1 MIGAMAKHTMFKAGS
16 VLLIA
21 SCLVAAVSTTSMVSG
36 ARADGATSLPAAPTP
51 PVTEARADADLFDP
65 VSPQGVSARGLY
77 FPGPTARRLGAAGII
92 RTLRNSQMDA
102 AVIDVKTDR
111 GPVLFNTSVPAFR
124 DSAMNVLGDAQAM
137 IRQLHEAGIYTVA
150 RLVCFND
157 PVTPLRHPELAVL
170 DGREHRRGQVWRS
183 GGGGP
188 WLDPS
193 NPANHE
199 AIRALAVE
207 VEALGFDEIQLDY
220 VRFPVDRTT
229 AWAVFPHSRTGVRRY
244 EYLTNMLRMIDESI
258 HIPLGVDIFGVAA
271 LHEGDTNGLGQLVE
285 QWVQYVEVFQP
296 MLYANNFRSWRASP
310 GQDRGE
316 SFVHTAT
323 AILRRRVGTRAVIRP
338 YLQAFGIGAGR
349 PFNEEMIAGYI
360 RAARSANA
368 DGFLFWNPAAN
379 YGTVTRS
386 MNGRARGLSPFPV
399 AATDLPTRAN
409 RADAASTATPNTHAP
424 SASYVEPATEL
435 MAVAAKAAA
444 Y

>member
-1 MIGAMAKHTMFKAGS
+1 MITRMAKRTIFKAHTV
-16 VLLIA
+16 VLLA
-21 SCLVAAVSTTSMVSG
+21 ACLFAGVATTMVSD
-36 ARADGATSLPAAPTP
+36 ARADGATALPQGPTP
-51 PVTEARADADLFDP
+51 PVIEARADADLFDP
-65 VSPQGVSARGLY
+65 VTAQGVSARGMY
-77 FPGPTARRLGAAGII
+77 FTGPFAHRQGAAGII
-92 RTLRNSQMDA
+92 RTLRNARLDA

-111 GPVLFNTSVPAFR
+111 GPVLFNTQVPAFR
-124 DSAMNVLGDAQAM
+124 DTAVNVLGDAHALIQELKA
-137 IRQLHEAGIYTVA
+137 AGIYTIA

-170 DGREHRRGQVWRS
+170 DGREHRRGQIWRS

-199 AIRALAVE
+199 AIRQLAVE

-229 AWAVFPHSRTGVRRY
+229 NWAIFPHSRPGVRRH

-285 QWVQYVEVFQP
+285 NWVQYVEVFQP
-296 MLYANNFRSWRASP
+296 MLYANNFRSWHASP

-316 SFVHTAT
+316 SFVRTAT
-323 AILRRRVGTRAVIRP
+323 AILRRRVGARAVIRP
-338 YLQAFGIGAGR
+338 YLQAFSIGAGR
-349 PFNEEMIAGYI
+349 PFDEAMIAGYV
-360 RAARSANA
+360 RAARDAHA

-379 YGTVTRS
+379 YGTVSRS
-386 MNGRARGLSPFPV
+386 MNGRARDLSPFPV
-399 AATDLPTRAN
+399 SATELPTRREPQPTTAETPVL
-409 RADAASTATPNTHAP
+409 AVPIAAASQRV
-424 SASYVEPATEL
+424 SL
-435 MAVAAKAAA
+435 R
-444 Y
+444 

>member
-1 MIGAMAKHTMFKAGS
+1 MIASMAKHTLFKAGS

-21 SCLVAAVSTTSMVSG
+21 GCLVAGMSLATTSG
-36 ARADGATSLPAAPTP
+36 ARADGATGLPAAPTP
-51 PVTEARADADLFDP
+51 PVAEARADADLFDP
-65 VSPQGVSARGLY
+65 VTPQGVSARGLY

-92 RTLRNSQMDA
+92 RTLRASQMDA

-111 GPVLFNTSVPAFR
+111 GPVLFNTNVAVFR
-124 DSAMNVLGDAQAM
+124 DSSMNVLGDAQALT
-137 IRQLHEAGIYTVA
+137 RQLREAGIYTIA

-183 GGGGP
+183 GGGGA

-193 NPANHE
+193 NPATQE
-199 AIRALAVE
+199 ALRQLAVE

-229 AWAVFPHSRTGVRRY
+229 AWAVFPHSRPGVRRY
-244 EYLTNMLRMIDESI
+244 EHLTNMLRMIDESI

-271 LHEGDTNGLGQLVE
+271 LHEGDSNGLGQSVE

-296 MLYANNFRSWRASP
+296 MLYANNFRSWRAGP

-316 SFVHTAT
+316 SFVRTAT

-338 YLQAFGIGAGR
+338 YLQAFAIGAGR

-386 MNGRARGLSPFPV
+386 MNGRARGMSPFPV
-399 AATDLPTRAN
+399 AATDLPTRA
-409 RADAASTATPNTHAP
+409 ATAAAP
-424 SASYVEPATEL
+424 AAAQPSVSYVAPATQL
-435 MAVAAKAAA
+435 MAAAAKAAA
-444 Y
+444 L